1 MSVSSNG
8 WHLRVSLVTLVS
20 LLLSGCGG
28 AAAGGEKR
36 AMAASSKPSVD
47 VVRLVYKPFRAT
59 TRLQGELSP
68 FEAVSLY
75 AKLNGFVSR
84 VHVDRGSVVRKGA
97 RLVSLQAP
105 ELSARRAEAEAK
117 VRASKGFHDRLK
129 AAAKTPGAVAGNELA
144 LADAQLAGHLAKV
157 RALRALEQYLN
168 VVAPFSGVVTKR
180 NVHTGA
186 LVGPATEKVPM
197 LRLEQIA
204 TLRLTVPV
212 PETLVAAVRV
222 GTTETFTVRAWPGRT
237 FKATVRRISRSINP
251 RTRTMPVELD
261 VDNRDAKL
269 MPGMFAE
276 VSWNMQRG
284 EPSTFVPPGAIVEST
299 EGTYVL
305 RLKKS
310 DQSIERV
317 AIKRGATI
325 DQLVEVHGAL
335 RKGDLIVR
343 RGSEELR
350 PGTRIKPNVV
360 AGR

>member
-144 LADAQLAGHLAKV
+144 LADAQLAGDLAKV

-222 GTTETFTVRAWPGRT
+222 GTTETFTVRAWPGQG
-237 FKATVRRISRSINP
+237 SW
-251 RTRTMPVELD
+251 RTRRRFFLRVRTASASALKPGAMIASRKVSASAAAVAFSGWHSTFRCSAATALASAPVID
-261 VDNRDAKL
+261 GARRSDRPRSFSARDAL
-269 MPGMFAE
+269 TCMEEELNLCM
-276 VSWNMQRG
+276 VVISDVR
-284 EPSTFVPPGAIVEST
+284 SGAIPND
-299 EGTYVL
+299 
-305 RLKKS
+305 S
-310 DQSIERV
+310 DWARYLQ
-317 AIKRGATI
+317 A
-325 DQLVEVHGAL
+325 
-335 RKGDLIVR
+335 
-343 RGSEELR
+343 
-350 PGTRIKPNVV
+350 
-360 AGR
+360 AGRIARIAEEARR